1 MFFKIKILYYFIK
14 IKFERI
20 FQLHYSKWYKKIKI
34 FFFLKKL
41 SESSF
46 YSFLNIKKTR
56 FIDIPIINKSI
67 FMKNFDSINT
77 CGITINQANEIALYS
92 EKSRDF
98 SSMIGDVSVGLSSGT
113 SGNRGIFLVNESERA
128 KWVAYILDRVIS
140 LGFKRQKIAFFLRA
154 NNELYESAKSKF
166 ISFNFFDIYIPFDN
180 HLKRLDDLCP
190 SILIAQPSILILLAK
205 KKEINKLNISPKKI
219 VSVAEVLTKED
230 KEYLQ
235 NVFNCKISEVYQ
247 CTEGFLANSC
257 SEGYL
262 HFNEDFLVIEKK
274 YINNEKSKFHPIIT
288 DLLRESQPVVRY
300 ELNDI
305 ITEKKN
311 CKCGSKF
318 LAIEKIEGRSDDILI
333 LLNSKGESVS
343 IFPDIIRRTIIL
355 SDSRI
360 IDYAFIQND
369 NVFKLY
375 IESSCDESFLK
386 AKNALVKRFSEYNCN
401 NFEIVQISTNKH
413 KIGYKKRRVI
423 NENI

>member
-1 MFFKIKILYYFIK
+1 MFFKIKVLYYFIK

-20 FQLHYSKWYKKIKI
+20 LQLHYSNSYKKIKI

-41 SESSF
+41 NKSRF
-46 YSFLNIKKTR
+46 YSFFNIKKTR
-56 FIDIPIINKSI
+56 FIDIPIINKLI
-67 FMKNFDSINT
+67 FMTNFDLINT
-77 CGITINQANEIALYS
+77 CGITIKQANKIALYA

-113 SGNRGIFLVNESERA
+113 SGNRGIFLLNERERA
-128 KWVAYILDRVIS
+128 KWVAYILDRVVS

-166 ISFNFFDIYIPFDN
+166 ISFNFFDIYIPFEN
-180 HLKRLDDLCP
+180 HLKRLDDLYP
-190 SILIAQPSILILLAK
+190 SVLIAQPSILIMIAK
-205 KKEINKLNISPKKI
+205 KKEINELNISPKKI
-219 VSVAEVLTKED
+219 VSVAEVLSKED

-235 NVFNCKISEVYQ
+235 KVFRCQISEVYQ

-257 SEGYL
+257 KEGYL

-274 YINNEKSKFHPIIT
+274 YINKEKSKFHPIVT

-305 ITEKKN
+305 IVEKKN
-311 CKCGSKF
+311 CKCGCKF
-318 LAIEKIEGRSDDILI
+318 LAIEKIEGRSDDIVMLF
-333 LLNSKGESVS
+333 NTSGESVS

-355 SDSRI
+355 SDIRI
-360 IDYAFIQND
+360 IDYAIIQN
-369 NVFKLY
+369 NKVFELY
-375 IESSCDESFLK
+375 IESSSDESFLI
-386 AKNALVKRFSEYNCN
+386 AKNALVKRFSEYKCN

-413 KIGYKKRRVI
+413 KIGDKKRRVI